1 MVNKVTFVVLWR
13 WSPQSLPLRSAP
25 GYKYLLWFCKKNDKL
40 NTTHDFLN
48 CLLKTRHAEIHPNGF
63 IALWI
68 MLTCPVTVARAE
80 KSFSW
85 SKPSAGLLWQ
95 IEDFILIRHVVSRS
109 IMCSLALDIFVKAF
123 AKRPVPNHFD
133 TTVTLFIIFSWLLL
147 CNIFHVCYCATLK
160 WFLLFCCMTT
170 VRPLSI
176 PAIDKWQRQLNHDE

>member
-1 MVNKVTFVVLWR
+1 MTKHWTTGWPYIETIRAWQKTYSELVLICFFSELYRIMVNKVTFVVLWR

-109 IMCSLALDIFVKAF
+109 IMCSL
-123 AKRPVPNHFD
+123 
-133 TTVTLFIIFSWLLL
+133 
-147 CNIFHVCYCATLK
+147 
-160 WFLLFCCMTT
+160 
-170 VRPLSI
+170 
-176 PAIDKWQRQLNHDE
+176 